1 MAQKWQTISEL
12 AADTSRKVTHSP
24 EEWCRFLT
32 TAARF
37 YKAYDFDDQ
46 LLIYAQKPDAT
57 ACADMS
63 TWNNKMRRWV
73 NAGSTAIAL
82 IRKGYGGKPYLDYV
96 HDVADTHPVRG
107 GKDPWL
113 WKLTEENR
121 EPVMERLRSAF
132 GIDGAGDLGDLL
144 MEVTDKLVQ
153 ESYGEYL
160 PDLLYERED
169 SFLEGLDDFNVEV
182 LFRNTLRASVQ
193 YAVLS
198 RCGLDVN
205 RYLDTE
211 DFREITN
218 FNTTAALACLGTAV
232 SQGSRELLLEIGD
245 TIRKIEREK
254 AKNPLAK
261 SDRKPYNDSRN
272 FNTLNRERGDEHGD
286 IDIHQTERVSGSQ
299 SPDGREGERT
309 ADPGPVREGQGT
321 ISDGT
326 PQGTLQLDAADRQA
340 VGTSDRNRSDS
351 PGTDGQS
358 GGRDGEGPG
367 RDRSTESQQ
376 SDGMGAVDE
385 QHPAVS
391 GGNRP
396 KQPDLQLNTKGTAG
410 EQPAVSASVE
420 IDAPFSAKPDY
431 RQLTLFDL
439 PEMQV
444 QKISRQEAE
453 AASSRSRRRKPE
465 QPKDNKLET
474 ASRKLFEQSGTAANE
489 QLSFDLSAMT
499 EPRSVRELYL
509 SLIHISEPT
518 RPY

>member
-1 MAQKWQTISEL
+1 
-12 AADTSRKVTHSP
+12 
-24 EEWCRFLT
+24 
-32 TAARF
+32 
-37 YKAYDFDDQ
+37 
-46 LLIYAQKPDAT
+46 
-57 ACADMS
+57 MS
-63 TWNNKMRRWV
+63 TWNNKLRRWV

-121 EPVMERLRSAF
+121 EPVIERLRDVF

-261 SDRKPYNDSRN
+261 SDREPYNDSRN
-272 FNTLNRERGDEHGD
+272 FSTLKRERSDEHGD

-299 SPDGREGERT
+299 SLDGREGERT
-309 ADPGPVREGQGT
+309 ADPGPVRKGQGT

-340 VGTSDRNRSDS
+340 VGTSDRDRPDS

-358 GGRDGEGPG
+358 GGRDGAGTG
-367 RDRSTESQQ
+367 RDRSPESQQ
-376 SDGMGAVDE
+376 SDGMGAADE
-385 QHPAVS
+385 QHPTVS

-396 KQPDLQLNTKGTAG
+396 KQSDLQLNTKGTAG

-499 EPRSVRELYL
+499 EPRSVRELYGEFQPMVL
-509 SLIHISEPT
+509 SRVLADEAYQNAVKNSDPENVAIEGKAAVRRAVLAVNEPDLFT
-518 RPY
+518 TLL